1 MIQSAASKA
10 GSFFSAPPPA
20 ACAPGAQAAMASA
33 DASAIS
39 RAGSDISPMMRLA
52 CKSATPMMQALS
64 AQSKSLS
71 AAECDDSGDE
81 EHAAE
86 AMQHVSH
93 MILCRRCLVV
103 CSKFNNACS
112 QLEQFVQQQQV
123 LVLVRRCL
131 RCCSPRQPHAFMLTV
146 ASACL

>member
-10 GSFFSAPPPA
+10 GRFFSAPPPP
-20 ACAPGAQAAMASA
+20 APGAQAAIASA

-39 RAGSDISPMMRLA
+39 RAGSGISPMMRLA

-71 AAECDDSGDE
+71 IAECDDSDDE
-81 EHAAE
+81 EHASE

-93 MILCRRCLVV
+93 VIL
-103 CSKFNNACS
+103 
-112 QLEQFVQQQQV
+112 
-123 LVLVRRCL
+123 
-131 RCCSPRQPHAFMLTV
+131 
-146 ASACL
+146 